1 MMCSTGMNTRRTVTL
16 LRLELAA
23 FIIGFI
29 ATAALADT
37 SGRRY
42 DFAFWHRWTQAERDQ
57 WPEIKEALDDY
68 YFKGIPIP
76 EKPLKEK
83 FEVLPPK
90 FYGKWKDLNQSEAA
104 AQRRWLK
111 MNRTPT
117 ERLQDEIED
126 LEEDLEGRINEIEDL
141 EYRIEQLE
149 NK

>member
-1 MMCSTGMNTRRTVTL
+1 ML
-16 LRLELAA
+16 LRLALAT

-42 DFAFWHRWTQAERDQ
+42 DFAFWSMWTQAERDQ
-57 WPEIKEALDDY
+57 WPEEMTEVLDDY
-68 YFKGIPIP
+68 HGLAVA
-76 EKPLKEK
+76 KPPKEK

-90 FYGKWKDLNQSEAA
+90 FYGKWKNLNPSEAA

-117 ERLQDEIED
+117 ERLQDEIDD
-126 LEEDLEGRINEIEDL
+126 LED
-141 EYRIEQLE
+141 RIEALE
-149 NK
+149 SK